1 MTKEVI
7 EKFKMQER
15 GSMIRGYANGYT
27 AHWIDMHLHGKVY
40 RDVNN
45 GLGYVAF
52 PEEQIVLL
60 HRDGPVVMFLKT
72 TDDLDRIEQEMHL
85 VRTIDYPNIQLPP
98 LNRKEDRV

>member
-1 MTKEVI
+1 MTKEEI
-7 EKFKMQER
+7 QKFKMQER

-27 AHWIDMHLHGKVY
+27 AHWIDMHPHGKVY
-40 RDVNN
+40 RDIHN

-85 VRTIDYPNIQLPP
+85 QRTVEYPNMQLPP
-98 LNRKEDRV
+98 LNRKED